1 MSGIDSPVKILFV
14 LVIALIVLGPKRLPE
29 VGKSLGQGIREF
41 RSSVSGVMDH
51 HEETPVAPPVV
62 PPAATPMQSTPV
74 EQHTDPPAQA

>member
-51 HEETPVAPPVV
+51 QDDTPAPPTVT
-62 PPAATPMQSTPV
+62 PAQSAPV
-74 EQHTDPPAQA
+74 ENQVNDTTQA

>member
-29 VGKSLGQGIREF
+29 VGRSLGQGIREF

-51 HEETPVAPPVV
+51 HDETPVAPPV
-62 PPAATPMQSTPV
+62 PPAQSVPV
-74 EQHTDPPAQA
+74 EQPPTDPTGQA

>member
-29 VGKSLGQGIREF
+29 VGRSLGQGIREF

-51 HEETPVAPPVV
+51 QDETPAPPTVT
-62 PPAATPMQSTPV
+62 PAQSAPV
-74 EQHTDPPAQA
+74 EQQPTDTTTQA

>member
-29 VGKSLGQGIREF
+29 VGRSLGQGIREF

-62 PPAATPMQSTPV
+62 TPAQSAPV
-74 EQHTDPPAQA
+74 EQQQQTEPPAQA

>member
-51 HEETPVAPPVV
+51 HEETPVAPPVT
-62 PPAATPMQSTPV
+62 PAQSVPV
-74 EQHTDPPAQA
+74 EQQHTDPPTQA

>member
-29 VGKSLGQGIREF
+29 VGRSLGQGIREF

-51 HEETPVAPPVV
+51 HEEAPPVAPPVT
-62 PPAATPMQSTPV
+62 PAQTASV
-74 EQHTDPPAQA
+74 EQQPSDTQGQV